1 MRDGTLACLDSRRPR
16 LLWAPAASFAPQETK
31 MARIFLQIC
40 LRTGLQSLQAGVD
53 AGHPGVYALGH
64 LPNPTDIEGLDLQI
78 TGKRGLSPS
87 NFRVRPQQS
96 ALPNPNDVLS

>member
-1 MRDGTLACLDSRRPR
+1 MNRV
-16 LLWAPAASFAPQETK
+16 
-31 MARIFLQIC
+31 
-40 LRTGLQSLQAGVD
+40 QSLQAGVD

-96 ALPNPNDVLS
+96 TLKKRHQGSAACHL

>member
-1 MRDGTLACLDSRRPR
+1 VSKPPNKVGIITKLVSPPKRQRWPESSCK
-16 LLWAPAASFAPQETK
+16 FAYDP
-31 MARIFLQIC
+31 
-40 LRTGLQSLQAGVD
+40 GQSLQAGVD

-96 ALPNPNDVLS
+96 ALKKSHQGSAACHL